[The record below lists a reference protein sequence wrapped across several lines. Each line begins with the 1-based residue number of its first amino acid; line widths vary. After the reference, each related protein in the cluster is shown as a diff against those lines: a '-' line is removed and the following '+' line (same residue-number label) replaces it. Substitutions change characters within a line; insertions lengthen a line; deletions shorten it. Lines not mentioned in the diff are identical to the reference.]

1 MDVLLTLPVG
11 LVLQLLVFVVLWRG
25 LRQAAK
31 AAALIVGLL
40 ALALYVPYAILVWPG
55 ADVVALH
62 IAVFLVTAYALGLI
76 SGYREARIQG
86 ASGGGFHW
94 APTLIIAFFMVLIL
108 FNAVLVVVA
117 TRGLPEPLTRMW
129 FPQSLERQVSSAFPG
144 VVANDFQKKEALY
157 NAYLEQVQKQ
167 EARGWL
173 VRKGWVGEVHAG
185 QPALFQVAVQTREHR
200 AVTGADVRGWF
211 LRASDTRLDQR
222 IRLAEVEPGVYRG
235 EIVLPVHGAWE
246 LMLEIRRGEDR
257 HAIRATT
264 TVAQ

>member
-11 LVLQLLVFVVLWRG
+11 LLLQLSVFFILWRG

-76 SGYREARIQG
+76 TAYRDNQAQSGA
-86 ASGGGFHW
+86 GGFHW
-94 APTLIIAFFMVLIL
+94 APTLIVAFFVALIL

-117 TRGLPEPLTRMW
+117 TRGLPQPLARMLL
-129 FPQSLERQVSSAFPG
+129 PNTAERPVTSAFPG
-144 VVANDFQKKEALY
+144 VVGNDFQKKEALY
-157 NAYLEQVQKQ
+157 NAYLKQVRDQQ
-167 EARGWL
+167 ARGWV
-173 VRKGWVGEVHAG
+173 VRKGWVGDVHAAR
-185 QPALFQVAVQTREHR
+185 PALFQITVEDRDGR
-200 AVTGADVRGWF
+200 ALSGAEVHGRF
-211 LRASDTRLDQR
+211 LRASDTRLDQN
-222 IRLAEVEPGVYRG
+222 ITLAEVSPGVYQG
-235 EIVLPVHGAWE
+235 GITLPVHGAWE

-257 HAIRATT
+257 HEIRATT
-264 TVAQ
+264 TVAE